1 MTLKKILTMILN
13 VLYIFTVVV
22 LIIVAFNLMSDAYNL
37 TIFLSGVIILF
48 NVLFSL
54 YNIYIKNNLNKYI
67 KKDTINENIN

>member
-1 MTLKKILTMILN
+1 MTLQKILTMILN
-13 VLYIFTVVV
+13 ILYIFTVVV

-37 TIFLSGVIILF
+37 TIFLSGIIILF

-54 YNIYIKNNLNKYI
+54 YNIYIKNHVNKYI

>member
-13 VLYIFTVVV
+13 ILYIFTVVV

-54 YNIYIKNNLNKYI
+54 YNIYIKNHMNKYI

>member
-1 MTLKKILTMILN
+1 MTLNKILTMILN
-13 VLYIFTVVV
+13 ILYIFTVVV

-37 TIFLSGVIILF
+37 TIFLSGIIILF

-54 YNIYIKNNLNKYI
+54 YNIYIKNHVNKYI

>member
-13 VLYIFTVVV
+13 ILYIFTVVV

-54 YNIYIKNNLNKYI
+54 YNIYIKNHMNKYI
-67 KKDTINENIN
+67 KKDIINENIN

>member
-1 MTLKKILTMILN
+1 MTLQKILTMILN
-13 VLYIFTVVV
+13 ILYIFTVVV

-54 YNIYIKNNLNKYI
+54 YNIYIKNHVNKYI

>member
-13 VLYIFTVVV
+13 ILYIFTVVV

-37 TIFLSGVIILF
+37 KIFLSGVIILF

-54 YNIYIKNNLNKYI
+54 YNIYIKNHVNKYI

>member
-1 MTLKKILTMILN
+1 MILN
-13 VLYIFTVVV
+13 ILYIFTVVV
-22 LIIVAFNLMSDAYNL
+22 LIIVAFKLMSDAYNL

-54 YNIYIKNNLNKYI
+54 YNIYIKNHVNKHI

>member
-13 VLYIFTVVV
+13 ILYIFTVVV
-22 LIIVAFNLMSDAYNL
+22 LIISSFNLMSDAYNL

-54 YNIYIKNNLNKYI
+54 YNIYIKNHVNKYI